1 MFKRS
6 FIGVVA
12 LAALATPALA
22 AGDADKGEKVF
33 KKCQAC
39 HQVGDDAQNR
49 VGPVLN
55 DIIGR
60 QAGTVEGF
68 GYSDAMTEA
77 GEEGMVWNDEH
88 LHEYLADPKG
98 YIPKNKMS
106 FAGLK
111 KKEDRDDVI
120 AYLEQFSD
128 PAAVEADHSGDEP
141 DGADDSSDSEE

>member
-1 MFKRS
+1 MNLEPAGRLRKMATPAAGYAKTTGQWRLLNQISRRQSRSMTIRVSMSRPLFSPGYSDGCCLSGIVPAENEEETMFKRS

-60 QAGTVEGF
+60 QAGT
-68 GYSDAMTEA
+68 
-77 GEEGMVWNDEH
+77 
-88 LHEYLADPKG
+88 
-98 YIPKNKMS
+98 
-106 FAGLK
+106 
-111 KKEDRDDVI
+111 
-120 AYLEQFSD
+120 
-128 PAAVEADHSGDEP
+128 
-141 DGADDSSDSEE
+141 

>member
-60 QAGTVEGF
+60 TAGTVDGF
-68 GYSDAMTEA
+68 SYSPAMTEA
-77 GEEGMVWNDEH
+77 GEDGMVWNDEH

-111 KKEDRDDVI
+111 KEEDRDDVI

-128 PAAVEADHSGDEP
+128 PEAVEADHSGEES
-141 DGADDSSDSEE
+141 DGGDDGSDSDE